1 MKLTPEEYLLIL
13 NRRNELELTE
23 DEKEFI
29 RQKRLSVVSPWS
41 RYLQYVM
48 NSKSPDAKKIYDAG
62 RSLQAGDITYDE
74 FKKEVLACDTSKDFE
89 LGYMVD
95 QMIKLYK

>member
-13 NRRNELELTE
+13 HRRNELELTE

-29 RQKRLSVVSPWS
+29 RQKRLSVVSEWS

-48 NSKSPDAKKIYDAG
+48 NSKSPDAKKIYDTG
-62 RSLQAGDITYDE
+62 RSLQAG
-74 FKKEVLACDTSKDFE
+74 VLTFDTSKDSE

-95 QMIKLYK
+95 QMIRLYK